1 MEINGSV
8 AIVTGASSGIGAA
21 TARALATSGAKVVLL
36 ARRKDRIEKLA
47 SELENAIAV
56 TCDVTSKDQVKHAV
70 DEALKVHGR
79 IDIVVNNAGQALQAS
94 IDEINPDD
102 FREIF
107 ELNVV
112 APLVMMQT
120 VIPTMRQQ
128 GAGSFVNISSGIWFQ
143 PISESGA
150 YSATKA
156 ALSILTGVAQVDLA
170 GTDIAVSLMYP
181 FITET
186 ELVDAIKAGR
196 DSAERIE
203 APIASERQSPE
214 LVATKII
221 ELIRTGEKQGDL
233 VPKKYGGTYE
243 G

>member
-1 MEINGSV
+1 MYINGSV

-21 TARALATSGAKVVLL
+21 TARALAAEGAKVVLL
-36 ARRKDRIEKLA
+36 ARRLDRIEKLA
-47 SELENAIAV
+47 ADLGDAIAIK
-56 TCDVTSKDQVKHAV
+56 CDVTSKDQVQSAV
-70 DEALKVHGR
+70 AEALKAYGR

-94 IDEINPDD
+94 IEEINPDD
-102 FREIF
+102 FRDIF

-120 VIPTMRQQ
+120 VIPTMRSQ
-128 GAGSFVNISSGIWFQ
+128 GAGSFVNISSGIWFH

-156 ALSILTGVAQVDLA
+156 AISTLTGVARLDLA
-170 GTDIAVSLMYP
+170 ETNIAVSLMYP

-186 ELVDAIKAGR
+186 ELVDSIKAGR
-196 DSAERIE
+196 ESAERIE

-214 LVATKII
+214 LVASKIL

-233 VPKKYGGTYE
+233 VPKKYGGSYE

>member
-170 GTDIAVSLMYP
+170 ETNIAVSLMYP

>member
-36 ARRKDRIEKLA
+36 ARRKERIEKLA

-170 GTDIAVSLMYP
+170 ETNIAVSLMYP

>member
-1 MEINGSV
+1 MDINGSV

-21 TARALATSGAKVVLL
+21 TARALAAEGAKVVLL
-36 ARRKDRIEKLA
+36 ARRQDRIVKLA
-47 SELENAIAV
+47 AELENAIAIK
-56 TCDVTSKDQVKHAV
+56 CDVTNKDQVKSAV
-70 DEALKVHGR
+70 EQALQAHGR

-94 IDEINPDD
+94 IEEINPDD
-102 FREIF
+102 FRDIF

-120 VIPTMRQQ
+120 VIPHMRTQ
-128 GAGSFVNISSGIWFQ
+128 GGGSFVNISSGIWFH
-143 PISESGA
+143 PLSESGA

-156 ALSILTGVAQVDLA
+156 AISILTGVAQVDLA
-170 GTDIAVSLMYP
+170 DTNIAVSLMYP

-186 ELVDAIKAGR
+186 ELVDSIKAGR
-196 DSAERIE
+196 ESAERIE
-203 APIASERQSPE
+203 APIAAERQPPE
-214 LVATKII
+214 LVASKIL
-221 ELIRTGEKQGDL
+221 ELIKTGEKQGDL